1 MSSCSFASYLSM
13 RTSSSSTAVS
23 SSSVAVASAQT
34 AHPSSSSNFLP
45 HAHHLHHFSS
55 SIPPSISPF
64 DLTDPSPAP
73 TGASPHKRQ
82 RNTSP
87 DHSAA
92 SSASTL
98 RAEAKSYFGF
108 TSPEAST
115 ASLPPTSSPEL
126 TPVAPRSILCTPSSP
141 LSCVY
146 SYPPFFYPFATPL
159 QTAST
164 LSCPLFCLF

>member
-45 HAHHLHHFSS
+45 HAHHLSS